1 MAVAVHPPLS
11 RGSQRAV
18 SAASSAPAS
27 VSSATTSVGS
37 HASTSN
43 TASAPAT
50 LVSDRPL
57 NQASPPPPLPF
68 GTAAPT
74 GLTRASTVS
83 TVPQNGVNPPQTTA
97 NTMDRRYTRVHT
109 PAHMR
114 PQQFHAPPHTHRG
127 EENGNSNGNVGS
139 GSGSPLASTAAPH
152 AFAATYASLP
162 FFQRV
167 TDAAPTPQSSP
178 DAPLAAASTASAIAQ
193 DEESSLLPL
202 QDVTPITDADDSQQ
216 ESQLLSKLRATA
228 ESGCDSGQYSHH
240 QETADH
246 DVSAGATPAF
256 SSETANTAPLQSP
269 PFTGAHNAFVAG
281 CTPPW
286 STLPYVQP
294 QPCPMVRVL
303 AHQQSVLFPCE
314 CNASQCV
321 AAKPFSRSTSPSD
334 TARLCGTPGGLSTSQ
349 SVTMCSTGQ
358 RRSRG
363 AVSVAATNGTAM
375 SSACPLT
382 SPESVSVH
390 LSGIYASPPPSSSQA
405 YANGHDQC
413 CSPFPVPGSSRRRC
427 HKTGT
432 AASSPSAYAHVPH
445 QHHLFLQHYSVDGV
459 SGYGSRRGPLLS
471 SSPNL
476 TVTPL
481 PMWTSVPEAACAT
494 TTATA
499 VAGQG
504 RTSAPAVTSTAQ
516 GASGGA
522 SDFSAIARGLSGVAL
537 EKQLLHASK
546 GELAQILL
554 ELASCNPEASRF
566 IHSKAFFFAF
576 RHEHGGGSV
585 EACKECPAATPAT
598 TAAAAAAAA
607 AANKNGQHYALH
619 GGLGSDF
626 TSKTVDTPDG
636 DRSCEQSGALK
647 RPVTGAAALGGAEAA
662 HDHVIARCIFPVEAA
677 DDENGDGDGDD
688 SVAKIEHS
696 DPTVAKG
703 AANATMPRCCLYP
716 EDRAFSAELH
726 PCLRWYGACR
736 NATSC
741 VYANV
746 PRNLCLSWIRGSCM
760 ADTGCSGVHRLP
772 SPCPPEIRRIYEL
785 NHGLARRDTPANA
798 CAVGVSLGHFLPIPP
813 PFPVCTSKVRAPLA
827 NGSVAAALSTNPNA
841 NAPATELAE
850 ACAAANEALGMCAA
864 MAEGLGEKVVVHTP
878 TDQSIH
884 KDTFL
889 GGGSTPHR
897 HPHGRDVELCIS
909 AMTMSERRGGAHT
922 MTAGDA
928 SLWDLSDAA
937 ITTNACGPVDHE
949 MLQYTGGILGAGASA
964 GAAAAAVPPCLF
976 DADVRPGGRRGG
988 VVSSAANSRCSTAEG
1003 FDSRTNSVN
1012 RYLGPQFDRAATAVP
1027 HCNDGRP
1034 DSAAMGGAMQEQK
1047 PDPKK
1052 SIKSICD
1059 CVCEAKEP
1067 LQVVPVRPAGG
1078 AAGALIDVDDEGD
1091 FSAPAAG
1098 TRTRMQSPLY
1108 Q

>member
-18 SAASSAPAS
+18 STAASEPAS
-27 VSSATTSVGS
+27 VSSATTSVAS
-37 HASTSN
+37 RASTSN

-57 NQASPPPPLPF
+57 NQSSPPPPLPF

-74 GLTRASTVS
+74 GPTRASTVS
-83 TVPQNGVNPPQTTA
+83 TVPQNGVNPRQTTA
-97 NTMDRRYTRVHT
+97 NTADRRSTRVHT

-127 EENGNSNGNVGS
+127 DGNGNTNGNGGS
-139 GSGSPLASTAAPH
+139 SSGGPLASTAVPH
-152 AFAATYASLP
+152 AFAATYASSP

-167 TDAAPTPQSSP
+167 TDTAPMPQSSP
-178 DAPLAAASTASAIAQ
+178 DAPRAAASTASANAK
-193 DEESSLLPL
+193 DEENSMLQL
-202 QDVTPITDADDSQQ
+202 QDVTPITNAGDSKQ
-216 ESQLLSKLRATA
+216 ESQLLSQLRATA
-228 ESGCDSGQYSHH
+228 ESGCDSGHYSHR

-246 DVSAGATPAF
+246 DGSAGVTPAV
-256 SSETANTAPLQSP
+256 SSATANTAPLQSS

-281 CTPPW
+281 GIPPW
-286 STLPYVQP
+286 STLPYAQP

-303 AHQQSVLFPCE
+303 AHQQSVFFPCE
-314 CNASQCV
+314 CNTSQCM
-321 AAKPFSRSTSPSD
+321 AAKPFSQSTSPSD

-363 AVSVAATNGTAM
+363 AVSVAAANGTAM

-382 SPESVSVH
+382 SPESVSGH

-405 YANGHDQC
+405 YASGRDQC
-413 CSPFPVPGSSRRRC
+413 CSPLPTPGSTRRRC
-427 HKTGT
+427 QKTGT
-432 AASSPSAYAHVPH
+432 AVISSPAYAHVPH
-445 QHHLFLQHYSVDGV
+445 QHHLFLQHYGVDGV
-459 SGYGSRRGPLLS
+459 SGYGSRGGPLMP

-481 PMWTSVPEAACAT
+481 SMWASVPEAACAA
-494 TTATA
+494 TTAMA
-499 VAGQG
+499 AADQG
-504 RTSAPAVTSTAQ
+504 RTSASAGTSTAQ

-537 EKQLLHASK
+537 QKQLLYASK
-546 GELAQILL
+546 GELTRILL

-576 RHEHGGGSV
+576 RHEHGGEAV
-585 EACKECPAATPAT
+585 EACEECPAATPVT
-598 TAAAAAAAA
+598 TAAAA

-619 GGLGSDF
+619 GGLGSGF
-626 TSKTVDTPDG
+626 TSRTVDTPER
-636 DRSCEQSGALK
+636 DRSFEQSGVLK
-647 RPVTGAAALGGAEAA
+647 RPVAGAGTLSGAAAAY
-662 HDHVIARCIFPVEAA
+662 DHVIARCIFPVEAA
-677 DDENGDGDGDD
+677 DDEDGDGDGAGDD

-696 DPTVAKG
+696 DPTVTKG
-703 AANATMPRCCLYP
+703 AANATMPRRCLYP

-746 PRNLCLSWIRGSCM
+746 PRNVCLSWIRGSCM

-785 NHGLARRDTPANA
+785 NHGLARRDTPVNA
-798 CAVGVSLGHFLPIPP
+798 CAARVSLGHSLPIPP
-813 PFPVCTSKVRAPLA
+813 PFPGCTAQARAPLA
-827 NGSVAAALSTNPNA
+827 NGSVAAALPTNPNA
-841 NAPATELAE
+841 NAPAAELAE
-850 ACAAANEALGMCAA
+850 ACAGANEALGMCAV
-864 MAEGLGEKVVVHTP
+864 MMEGLGGEKVVVHTP

-889 GGGSTPHR
+889 GGGSTPRR

-909 AMTMSERRGGAHT
+909 AMTMMERCGGAHT

-928 SLWDLSDAA
+928 SLWDLSNAA
-937 ITTNACGPVDHE
+937 ITRNVCGPVDHE
-949 MLQYTGGILGAGASA
+949 MLQYTGGILGADASA
-964 GAAAAAVPPCLF
+964 GAAAAAAPPCLF
-976 DADVRPGGRRGG
+976 GAGVRPGGQRSG
-988 VVSSAANSRCSTAEG
+988 VVSSAGNSRCSTAEG
-1003 FDSRTNSVN
+1003 CDSRTNSVS
-1012 RYLGPQFDRAATAVP
+1012 RYLGPQFDRAATAVL
-1027 HCNDGRP
+1027 HRDDGRA
-1034 DSAAMGGAMQEQK
+1034 DSAAMSWATQEQQ

-1052 SIKSICD
+1052 SIKSICG
-1059 CVCEAKEP
+1059 CVCEANEP

-1078 AAGALIDVDDEGD
+1078 VAGALIDVDDECD